1 MPANRSRTERWRD
14 CLQQIYERGGG
25 IEFSLDRCKV
35 PQGAEASAEPQVCI
49 PDLMW
54 RVRVIGLSENEIL
67 VESPGAA
74 GSLVPIADKCGVIG
88 VMSVGQNRWMFHS
101 KLLGPGDGPSPW
113 GNTPG
118 GLRLAMPT
126 NVERCHRREFLRIST
141 AELHLP
147 TVECWPLMN
156 PMTVGPAEDANRLAI
171 KALQN
176 GEMSA
181 HGAEQAG
188 RALLPEVG
196 PQFTAQLLNIGG
208 GGVGLIFS
216 KEEAAAADRSRL
228 IWMRIDLRPVIAA
241 PIAITAKIVHKHLDS
256 SQSLHAGAA
265 FDFSFNPSHRE
276 FVVDQIVRYVNKLGQ
291 ISKAA

>member
-1 MPANRSRTERWRD
+1 MPANRSRTERWKD

-35 PQGAEASAEPQVCI
+35 PQGDAAGAEHEVCI

-54 RVRVIGLSENEIL
+54 RVRVIGLSEKELL

-74 GSLVPIADKCGVIG
+74 GTMVPIAENCGIIG

-101 KLLGPGDGPSPW
+101 KLLGPADGPSPW
-113 GNTPG
+113 GANPG

-147 TVECWPLMN
+147 TVECWPLLN
-156 PMTVGPAEDANRLAI
+156 PMTVGPAESANRIMI
-171 KALQN
+171 KDLQDGN
-176 GEMSA
+176 MSA
-181 HGAEQAG
+181 HGAEMAG

-196 PQFTAQLLNIGG
+196 PKFTAQLLNIGG
-208 GGVGLIFS
+208 GGVGLIFN
-216 KEEAAAADRSRL
+216 KEEASAADRSRL
-228 IWMRIDLRPVIAA
+228 IWMRIDLRPVIGA
-241 PIAITAKIVHKHLDS
+241 PIAMTAKIVHKHIDS
-256 SQSLHAGAA
+256 SQNLHAGAA
-265 FDFSFNPSHRE
+265 FDFSFNPAHRE
-276 FVVDQIVRYVNKLGQ
+276 FVVDQIVRYVNKL
-291 ISKAA
+291 SAVAKAA